1 MNTSTNTST
10 DNFTDIEPTDEQ
22 LIATAI
28 ELYGRDGSIEIDSD
42 QDPSQSVSRGA
53 DAGAYVKA
61 SRWTRRS
68 TWVWVDFSEVEDFSR
83 ELFTSNLS
91 SK

>member
-61 SRWTRRS
+61 
-68 TWVWVDFSEVEDFSR
+68 WVWVDFSEVEDFSR